1 MRFTHPGFQLFDA
14 PLLDAYQQGMMKK
27 LAENARRH
35 EMLHKLKW
43 NPEDMPVALRWV
55 THPELGFPRQPFTL
69 YRRQANYS
77 GMPVNNLISSG
88 SQAVVSRRDFAFSE
102 EMYVLA
108 VGFTVNP
115 GQFLRLTPL
124 GRGTIEL
131 RSNTH
136 ESTTSGIIILKAPFI
151 TGLRCEGMGSITQ
164 LSAVPMQNVLM
175 ASDWQ
180 PVQQVG
186 LPFKTGEVAGQ
197 GYAGNPQGFLPG
209 GLMNAKDAALVRLQ
223 LGEWLFTPPPPVS
236 LADALVPDVKWVH
249 PEPDRYLNM
258 LFNGPDSQLS
268 MIQECLEKCDDFSF
282 DRNDRQPAFIR
293 KTMVPGI
300 HQPGI
305 SGSSTTAEAD
315 IPVVAQSM
323 LSVSSESPAALALG
337 YGTYDFVSPRM
348 MFGTGREF
356 THMAAAS
363 NTSVNAQYFGYD
375 YMVSGQFVI
384 RPYGKIP
391 IPFLDEVSKLVEFCA
406 LSDDRGGPVNPQQLE
421 ALGLQMNRPVSV
433 DKPWSEAVKL
443 RWKEPRISHGYAIVA
458 SYEPSHSVVINEPY
472 DFNTDS
478 HHSIYVPSNQQFS
491 DQIDPSDSG
500 KTVYVLPQEPVP
512 LYGTSLHKYFVAGWD
527 VFGRWSPWVRKL
539 HTAVAPPPQQPG
551 IMGVRLY
558 LPLGQDTPGLS
569 PSNPLVPATL
579 EVDFSWDWND
589 RSPARIEIGGR
600 FFNAGV
606 SSPPSAHPVALALAA
621 ADTTTPVAIITF
633 DHTDQD
639 AVPVSSLGTVSLVV
653 SNDPPGSGSPT
664 PGALDDPSVNLR
676 RYRLVISN
684 VICTFTGSSPY
695 EVAYAVYI
703 RGLEFIRQ
711 PINEFSNWSGGFV
724 SRLADPRPPAVTVLP
739 ATVQIASLPD
749 ATKISRG
756 TLSWPAAY
764 GALAY
769 HIWEA
774 SETAVRVALDQKLKQ
789 DFPADTSKHLLPL
802 TDSHVDRAT
811 QLRDLLAQPVYNDL
825 CQKAFS
831 RLTKEPVQG
840 LKYQLELPGSSQV
853 LHLYRVSSV
862 NSANIESGRSNVVF
876 FVVPR
881 LAKPTRPILQVRTYR
896 KNAPSDP
903 EGEGME
909 VKVLQPLGE
918 LPLGYELYRIR
929 KIITGSDSGMKG
941 LPVMLSN
948 APGWSPATMA
958 MPDGKQYHGKRIL
971 DLGITRSWKPLVYQA
986 VAIGQPDPARALLRG
1001 ESEASNTEI
1010 VYLPPA
1016 TPPLALVTAMTKN
1029 SLASL
1034 FTISTNAPFDRV
1046 DLGTTLLELFRID
1059 SQGNRTLLT
1068 RIPADSTN
1076 RITTMPVLAAN
1087 ASELAAWPLICHMPM
1102 DPVTAL
1108 TVCYIGIEGSSVQV
1122 ILRITDP
1129 LNRTSEIMLES

>member
-27 LAENARRH
+27 LAENARNH
-35 EMLHKLKW
+35 ELLHKLKW
-43 NPEDMPVALRWV
+43 NPEEVPVALRWV

-69 YRRQANYS
+69 YRRIANYT
-77 GMPVNNLISSG
+77 GMPVTNLISSG
-88 SQAVVSRRDFAFSE
+88 SQVVSSRRDFSFSE
-102 EMYVLA
+102 EMYILVVRYTL
-108 VGFTVNP
+108 NP
-115 GQFLRLTPL
+115 GQLLRFTPL
-124 GRGTIEL
+124 GRGTVEL

-136 ESTTSGIIILKAPFI
+136 EATASGIIVLKAPFI
-151 TGLRCEGMGSITQ
+151 TGLRCEGMGALTQ
-164 LSAVPMQNVLM
+164 LSAVPMQSVLM

-180 PVQQVG
+180 PIQKVG
-186 LPFKTGEVAGQ
+186 LPFQNGEVAGQ
-197 GYAGNPQGFLPG
+197 GYNGDPQGFLPG

-236 LADALVPDVKWVH
+236 LVDALVPDVKWVH

-258 LFNGPDSQLS
+258 LFNGQDAQLR
-268 MIQECLEKCDDFSF
+268 MIQECLEKCDDFSY

-293 KTMVPGI
+293 HTTVPGI

-305 SGSSTTAEAD
+305 SGSTTTAEAE

-323 LSVSSESPAALALG
+323 LAVSSESPAALALG
-337 YGTYDFVSPRM
+337 YGTFDFVSPRLIH
-348 MFGTGREF
+348 GAGREF
-356 THMAAAS
+356 THRAS
-363 NTSVNAQYFGYD
+363 ASIARVNNPYFGYD

-384 RPYGKIP
+384 RPYNKIP
-391 IPFLDEVSKLVEFCA
+391 IPFLDDLSKLVEFCA
-406 LSDDRGGPVNPQQLE
+406 LSDDRGGPVSPHQLE
-421 ALGLQMNRPVSV
+421 ALGLQMNRPVSL
-433 DKPWSEAVKL
+433 DMPWTEAVKL
-443 RWKEPRISHGYAIVA
+443 RWKEPRISHGYAVVA
-458 SYEPSHSVVINEPY
+458 SYKANHSVVINEPY

-478 HHSIYVPSNQQFS
+478 HQAIYIPSNQQFS
-491 DQIDPSDSG
+491 EQSDPADSG
-500 KTVYVLPQEPVP
+500 KTVHVLPQEPVP
-512 LYGTSLHKYFVAGWD
+512 LKGVSQHKYFVAGWD

-551 IMGVRLY
+551 IMNVRMY

-569 PSNPLVPATL
+569 PSNPLVQATL

-600 FFNAGV
+600 FFNAAQ
-606 SSPPSAHPVALALAA
+606 SDPPSAEPSAMALGA
-621 ADTTTPVAIITF
+621 ADTTTPVVVITF
-633 DHTDQD
+633 NSTDRD
-639 AVPVSSLGTVSLVV
+639 TVPVSSLGNVSRVI
-653 SNDPPGSGSPT
+653 SADPPGSGSPT
-664 PGALDDPSVNLR
+664 PGAPDDPSVSLR

-684 VICTFTGSSPY
+684 VICTFTGGAPY

-703 RGLEFIRQ
+703 RGLESIRASG
-711 PINEFSNWSGGFV
+711 NDFSSWSGGFV
-724 SRLADPRPPAVTVLP
+724 TRLADPRPPAVTVLP

-749 ATKISRG
+749 AAKISRG
-756 TLSWPAAY
+756 TLSWPAAN

-774 SETAVRVALDQKLKQ
+774 SETAIRVALDQKLKQ
-789 DFPADTSKHLLPL
+789 DFPTDTSRHLLPL

-811 QLRDLLAQPVYNDL
+811 QLRDLLAQPVYNNL

-831 RLTKEPVQG
+831 RLTKEPVQA
-840 LKYQLELPGSSQV
+840 LKFQLELPGSSQV
-853 LHLYRVSSV
+853 LHLFRVSSV

-881 LAKPTRPILQVRTYR
+881 LAKPARPILQVRTYR
-896 KNAPSDP
+896 RTNASDP

-918 LPLGYELYRIR
+918 QPLGYELYRIR
-929 KIITGSDSGMKG
+929 KIIMGSDAGMKG
-941 LPVMLSN
+941 LPVMLAG
-948 APGWSPATMA
+948 APGWSAATMQ

-986 VAIGQPDPARALLRG
+986 VAIGQPDPARALLSG

-1016 TPPLALVTAMTKN
+1016 TPPQALVTAMTKN

-1034 FTISTNAPFDRV
+1034 FTISTNVPFDRL
-1046 DLGTTLLELFRID
+1046 DLGITLLELFHID
-1059 SQGNRTLLT
+1059 SQGNRTLLKT
-1068 RIPADSTN
+1068 MTADRTARTTAMPA
-1076 RITTMPVLAAN
+1076 LAAN
-1087 ASELAAWPLICHMPM
+1087 ASELAAWPLICHMPV
-1102 DPVTAL
+1102 DPVTAQ
-1108 TVCYIGIEGSSVQV
+1108 TVCYIGLEGALVKV
-1122 ILRITDP
+1122 VLRITDP
-1129 LNRTSEIMLES
+1129 LNRASEILLES